1 MRAFMK
7 NLVDRINSFFN
18 EEMVG
23 RIPDN
28 LLIPYKDI
36 SQTSVLPKQR
46 KIANDKDQVFSHSN
60 VRVIIPTLNERENI
74 HDIMYR
80 LKNMGFCDI
89 LVVDGHSDDGTAE
102 YAQNLGAKVILQ
114 NGHGKGAA
122 VREAFVES
130 LSNSQADI
138 IVMMD
143 ADGSMSPEELPSF
156 IGAINAGADIV
167 KGSRFLPQG
176 NSEDLTLTRRI
187 GNKMLTMTINFLFL
201 TNYTDLCYGYIAFS
215 RNALLQLSTRLIGQ
229 AFEIETEICV
239 KAKTLG
245 IDVVEIPSFERLR
258 RFGTSNLH
266 AVRDGLTI
274 FSLLLKEYLQ
284 G

>member
-1 MRAFMK
+1 LRAFMK

>member
-7 NLVDRINSFFN
+7 NLVNRINSFFN
-18 EEMVG
+18 EETVDG
-23 RIPDN
+23 ISNN
-28 LLIPYKDI
+28 LLIPYKDV
-36 SQTSVLPKQR
+36 SQTSILPKQR
-46 KIANDKDQVFSHSN
+46 KMVNDKDQVFSNSD
-60 VRVIIPTLNERENI
+60 VRVIIPTLNEKENI
-74 HDIMYR
+74 HDIMYQLR
-80 LKNMGFCDI
+80 NMGFCDI
-89 LVVDGHSDDGTAE
+89 LVVDGHSNDGTAE
-102 YAQNLGAKVILQ
+102 CAQNLGAKVILQ

-122 VREAFVES
+122 MRDAFIES
-130 LSNSQADI
+130 LSNSRADI

-156 IGAINAGADIV
+156 IGAIKAGADVV
-167 KGSRFLPQG
+167 KGSRFLPPG

-201 TNYTDLCYGYIAFS
+201 TDYTDLCYGYIAFN
-215 RNALLQLSTRLIGQ
+215 RNALLQLSPRLGGQ

-239 KAKTLG
+239 KAKILG
-245 IDVVEIPSFERLR
+245 LNVVEVPSFERSR

-266 AVRDGLTI
+266 AVRDGFTI